1 MNWHYFADASWIIQV
16 HVISAV
22 SALAIGGLQL
32 FGPKGTLPHRTLGYL
47 FVALMISTAS
57 TAIFIRQIN
66 DGQFSLIHL
75 FVPMTFLGLWGL
87 VRGAMQRDRHR
98 HAHAVRGLFF
108 GALLIP
114 GLFAFVPGRLM
125 YAVFLGG

>member
-1 MNWHYFADASWIIQV
+1 MNWHYFAEASWVIQL
-16 HVISAV
+16 HVVCATG
-22 SALAIGGLQL
+22 ALLVGSVQL
-32 FGPKGTLPHRTLGYL
+32 LGPKGTLPHRTLGSL
-47 FVALMISTAS
+47 FVVLMVFTAS

-66 DGQFSLIHL
+66 DGQFSPIHI

-87 VRGAMQRDRHR
+87 VRGAMKGDRQRHR
-98 HAHAVRGLFF
+98 QTVRGLFF

-114 GLFAFVPGRLM
+114 GLFAFIPGRLM